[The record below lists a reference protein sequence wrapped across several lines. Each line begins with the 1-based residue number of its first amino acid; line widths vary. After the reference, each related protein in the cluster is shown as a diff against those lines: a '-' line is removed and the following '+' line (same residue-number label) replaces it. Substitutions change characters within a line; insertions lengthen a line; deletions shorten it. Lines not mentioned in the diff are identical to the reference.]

1 MNPITTKFERNKH
14 LLTKST
20 LYQIGWLDEETG
32 VDILTEWRRRGGN
45 CIELLFG
52 RDILTERCRR
62 RGNCIDL
69 LPDLDG
75 FYHYGNLND
84 YFEGSWHHG
93 RATKPVL
100 ICNES
105 DYTASF
111 LPSCFNTTFLA
122 MEGPIKDYG
131 FTTEWKSLAI
141 ADGTILMFDYGS
153 INLIDGYGPDYRIDP
168 EINFDYDNKKKY

>member
-1 MNPITTKFERNKH
+1 MNPITTKFERNQY
-14 LLTKST
+14 LRTKST

-32 VDILTEWRRRGGN
+32 VDILTEWRRR
-45 CIELLFG
+45 
-52 RDILTERCRR
+52 

-69 LPDLDG
+69 LPGLDG
-75 FYHYGNLND
+75 FYLYDLGCNLND
-84 YFEGSWHHG
+84 YFEGSWYYW
-93 RATKPVL
+93 RATKPAL

-111 LPSCFNTTFLA
+111 LPSYFNTTFLA

-141 ADGTILMFDYGS
+141 ADGTIFMFDYGS

-168 EINFDYDNKKKY
+168 EIGTFNHVKDVATFNRAKIHLDYDNKKKY